1 MSLLHAVWLQKPAE
15 PCLALWAD
23 DWQVAKPLQLHELQ
37 QVQQHPLA
45 LDESQLKA
53 WLGKQQ
59 LLPEGH
65 RGEELQ
71 LSLPTRSNGLP
82 LMAAA
87 RQQVAAILAVL
98 LDSQLRADQTID
110 PSKLNPLLS
119 AWQAALASPTASLEL
134 PPEEGERLA
143 TATAHWRE
151 TVAGRMAPARALLEL
166 KVPPE
171 GSELWQLQF
180 GLQAEADPSL
190 QKPAAAVWAAGAG
203 NLQLGEILVP
213 EPAELLLEGL
223 GRALVAFEPLARGL
237 EEATPE
243 QMQLAPAE
251 AFVLVRTATNRLRD
265 VGVGVVLP
273 PSLSGG
279 LASRLGL
286 AITAELPTGTK
297 GFSLGE
303 SLDWQWELMIGGVT
317 ISLKELERLQA
328 KRSPLVQHK
337 GAWLELR
344 PGDLRNAEKF
354 CAINPALS
362 LNDAL
367 RLTTTSRVS
376 GGAATRA
383 LADAATL
390 VKKSETTY

>member
-82 LMAAA
+82 LMAGEVLPKQLEWWPWRVAALVVPAAKAGPWLSKLPLASGSNHCLGDELLWWSHLQRWVLSLIARGRWLPVVQNRQGGKAEARWEPLLNHEDDRRRLEDLANRMPAVILCASSHEATAIACQKPVAA

-190 QKPAAAVWAAGAG
+190 QKPAAAV
-203 NLQLGEILVP
+203 
-213 EPAELLLEGL
+213 
-223 GRALVAFEPLARGL
+223 
-237 EEATPE
+237 
-243 QMQLAPAE
+243 
-251 AFVLVRTATNRLRD
+251 
-265 VGVGVVLP
+265 
-273 PSLSGG
+273 
-279 LASRLGL
+279 
-286 AITAELPTGTK
+286 
-297 GFSLGE
+297 
-303 SLDWQWELMIGGVT
+303 
-317 ISLKELERLQA
+317 
-328 KRSPLVQHK
+328 
-337 GAWLELR
+337 
-344 PGDLRNAEKF
+344 
-354 CAINPALS
+354 
-362 LNDAL
+362 
-367 RLTTTSRVS
+367 
-376 GGAATRA
+376 
-383 LADAATL
+383 
-390 VKKSETTY
+390 